1 MSRFVIGIDIGGS
14 GSRAALGADAA
25 DEEERSTGPRA
36 VDTLT
41 GPRIEVG
48 SGGSTVLEVARGLV
62 DSAASTWADRLPEL
76 VGIGIGATGIASLSE
91 GPAEVLAGVSAE
103 FGTPA
108 VAAIYA
114 VTAHLGA
121 LDGRGGAITVLGT
134 GAIAI
139 GHPGSDDHG
148 HWCPGWSRVD
158 GWGHL
163 FGDRGGGAWLGRLGL
178 ELALRTHDGIDEYG
192 NVLLEAAIR
201 RFGLPA
207 SWPSRFYTRSD
218 RAGLIAEFAAD
229 IAEAARSG
237 DAASAELL
245 DGAGREAARSALAAA
260 RSAPLRSAETGARS
274 APVRI
279 ALTGGLAAAGGCL
292 VEGFGAESSRLHPD
306 AMIVDPAGGPIDG
319 ALMLAHL
326 GAGGKLSAQD
336 RVIWT

>member
-14 GSRAALGADAA
+14 GSRAALAT
-25 DEEERSTGPRA
+25 DEEEPSTGRRV
-36 VDTLT
+36 VDTFT

-62 DSAASTWADRLPEL
+62 DSAASTWADQLPEV

-91 GPAEVLAGVSAE
+91 GPAGVLAEFSAE
-103 FGTPA
+103 FGIPA
-108 VAAIYA
+108 VAAIDA

-148 HWCPGWSRVD
+148 HWCPDWSRVD

-178 ELALRTHDGIDEYG
+178 ELALRTHDGVDEYG
-192 NVLLEAAIR
+192 SVLLEAAIR

-207 SWPSRFYTRSD
+207 SWPGRFYTRSD
-218 RAGLIAEFAAD
+218 RAGLLAEFATD
-229 IAEAARSG
+229 VAEAARSG

-260 RSAPLRSAETGARS
+260 RAAPLRRAETAGS

-279 ALTGGLAAAGGCL
+279 ALTGGLAAAGGHL
-292 VEGFGAESSRLHPD
+292 VEGFGAESARLHPD
-306 AMIVDPAGGPIDG
+306 ATIVDPAGGPLDG
-319 ALMLAHL
+319 ALTLAHL

-336 RVIWT
+336 RVVWT